1 MSKKQII
8 LNGKTFELTIPE
20 STILSA
26 VRGVAERLKAD
37 YEDKNPVFV
46 VVLSGAFVFA
56 SDLFRMVDYPCQITF
71 VKLASYEGTSSCG
84 TISEQLPVDSTVSG
98 RHVVVIEDIVEKG
111 YTMEYLLQRIRQQQP
126 ASVEVCAL
134 SAKPHKQEVQGL
146 HIKYVGMTLPDAFIV
161 GYGLDYDQQGRHLR
175 DIYSLV

>member
-1 MSKKQII
+1 MSMKQII

-20 STILSA
+20 STILAA
-26 VRGVAERLKAD
+26 VKGVAERLKAD

-56 SDLFRMVDYPCQITF
+56 ADLFRMVDYPCQITF
-71 VKLASYEGTSSCG
+71 VKLASYEGTTSCG
-84 TISEQLPVDSTVSG
+84 TISEKLAIDDSVSG

-134 SAKPHKQEVQGL
+134 SAKPHKLQVRGL
-146 HIKYVGMTLPDAFIV
+146 NVKYVGMTLPDAFIV

>member
-20 STILSA
+20 NTILSA

-71 VKLASYEGTSSCG
+71 VKLASYEGTASCG

-111 YTMEYLLQRIRQQQP
+111 YTMEYLLQRIRQHQP